1 MSAIYFRVVA
11 KDFDLSLSGVCV
23 VEWYDIVSK
32 EFGKFFYRNKSQIM
46 IIKLL
51 KGEFRKE

>member
-1 MSAIYFRVVA
+1 MSATYFRVVA